1 MQLTVKDIYDLQE
14 GLSELANKELPVAV
28 AFKLQLNLRKVADE
42 YQSAQKLR
50 DKIVQK
56 YKEKDLENGRV
67 KLKKEKMDWYKKEI
81 DELMDQE
88 VKVNLQKIDINDLAD
103 IKVSAKTLSL
113 THKILKG
120 EMKDD

>member
-1 MQLTVKDIYDLQE
+1 MQLTVKDIYELQE

-67 KLKKEKMDWYKKEI
+67 RIKEDKLETFKQEI
-81 DELMDQE
+81 DELMAQE
-88 VKVNLQKIDINDLAD
+88 VKVNLQKIDINDLDD
-103 IKVSAKTLSL
+103 IKVSAKALSL

>member
-1 MQLTVKDIYDLQE
+1 MQLTVKDIYELQE

-28 AFKLQLNLRKVADE
+28 AFKMQLNLRKVADE

-56 YKEKDLENGRV
+56 YKEKDLDDGQV
-67 KLKKEKMDWYKKEI
+67 QIQKDKLEAFKQEI

-88 VKVNLQKIDINDLAD
+88 VKVNLQKVDINDLAD

-120 EMKDD
+120 EVQDG